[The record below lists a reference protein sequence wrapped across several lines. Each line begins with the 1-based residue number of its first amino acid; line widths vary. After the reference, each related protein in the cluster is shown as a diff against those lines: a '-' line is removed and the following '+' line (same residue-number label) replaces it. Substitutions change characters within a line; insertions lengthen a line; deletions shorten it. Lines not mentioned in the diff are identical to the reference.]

1 MNKRLRQYIGI
12 FSAIAAYYLIHEG
25 AHLITALYYGVF
37 KQIKFLGLGIQ
48 IDVYAE
54 RLTNTQLGIFCLTGP
69 LATLLLGWLL
79 ILLTRK
85 ICTVTS
91 KVFKTVMWYVTLTML
106 LLDPIYLSI
115 LCGFFGGGD
124 LNGIKLLFPEAAVRI
139 FFAVLG
145 IFHAVIIRK
154 HLLPLYKKAFQD
166 G

>member
-124 LNGIKLLFPEAAVRI
+124 LNGIRLLFPEAAVRI

-145 IFHAVIIRK
+145 ILHAVIIRK

>member
-1 MNKRLRQYIGI
+1 M
-12 FSAIAAYYLIHEG
+12 
-25 AHLITALYYGVF
+25 
-37 KQIKFLGLGIQ
+37 
-48 IDVYAE
+48 
-54 RLTNTQLGIFCLTGP
+54 
-69 LATLLLGWLL
+69 LLGWLL

-91 KVFKTVMWYVTLTML
+91 KIFKTVMWYVTLAML

-124 LNGIKLLFPEAAVRI
+124 LNGIRLLFPEAAVRI

-145 IFHAVIIRK
+145 ILHAVIIRK

>member
-1 MNKRLRQYIGI
+1 MSKRLRQYTGI
-12 FSAIAAYYLIHEG
+12 FTAIAVYYLIHEG
-25 AHLITALYYGVF
+25 AHLFTALYYGVF
-37 KQIKFLGLGIQ
+37 RGIRFLGLGIQ

-54 RLTNTQLGIFCLTGP
+54 RLTNSQLGIFCLTGP

-85 ICTVTS
+85 ICTATS
-91 KVFKTVMWYVTLTML
+91 KIFKTVMWYVTLTML

-115 LCGFFGGGD
+115 LCSFFGGGD
-124 LNGIKLLFPEAAVRI
+124 LNGIRLLFPAAAVRI

-145 IFHAVIIRK
+145 ILHALIIRK
-154 HLLPLYKKAFQD
+154 HLLPLYTKAFQD